1 MIGRIRGCLIDKS
14 MTHALVDTGGVGYE
28 IAIPFTTFYRL
39 PDEGEEVVLHT
50 HFVVREDAQL
60 LYGFSTAAERDMFRS
75 LIKVNSVGPKLAI
88 TILSGVESDALA
100 QCIREK
106 DEETLTGLPGVGS
119 KTAVR
124 LINEMRDRLPEW
136 EPREGVHSESNRPR
150 DVLADAEAGLVGLG
164 FKPQQASKALASIE
178 TPGENVETLIKQA
191 LKALS

>member
-1 MIGRIRGCLIDKS
+1 MIARMRGCLIEKS
-14 MTHALVDTGGVGYE
+14 MSLALVDVGGVGYE

-39 PDEGEEVVLHT
+39 PEEGEEVVLHT

-60 LYGFSTAAERDMFRS
+60 LYGFYTAAERDMFRS
-75 LIKVNSVGPKLAI
+75 LIKVNSVGPRLAL

-100 QCIREK
+100 QCIRES
-106 DEETLTGLPGVGS
+106 DEKTLTGLPGVGR

-124 LINEMRDRLPEW
+124 LITEMRDRLPEW
-136 EPREGVHSESNRPR
+136 DADQAANQYGRRSR

-164 FKPQQASKALASIE
+164 FKPQEASRALASIE
-178 TPGENVETLIKQA
+178 TPAESVETLIKQA